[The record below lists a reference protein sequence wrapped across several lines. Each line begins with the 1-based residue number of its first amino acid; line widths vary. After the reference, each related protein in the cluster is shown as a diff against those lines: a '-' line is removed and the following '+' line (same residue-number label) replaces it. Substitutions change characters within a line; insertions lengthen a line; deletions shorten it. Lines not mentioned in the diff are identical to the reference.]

1 MGGHDDLDADQATF
15 CYPEGLALDRWGYL
29 YVTEVG
35 ARGVS
40 GSNNCRDGVQDQCGD
55 RVRRVSPARIVE
67 TIAKGRG
74 VPSPNEKQLPLTNA
88 KLCEPTGIAVD
99 PDGRV
104 YIADSGNH
112 VIRVLEP

>member
-1 MGGHDDLDADQATF
+1 
-15 CYPEGLALDRWGYL
+15 
-29 YVTEVG
+29 
-35 ARGVS
+35 
-40 GSNNCRDGVQDQCGD
+40 
-55 RVRRVSPARIVE
+55 VE